1 MVAEVYAGLSSLK
14 IAFDLAKGLKD
25 IDDATRRNAAVIEL
39 QEKILSAQAAQ
50 SELVET
56 VSELK
61 KRVAELEAWD
71 AEKQRYQLTEI
82 ATGMVCYT
90 LKPEMRGTEPAHR
103 LCANCYAK
111 GQKAFLQQHL
121 SGPRLD
127 RFVCQACGE
136 NLDVHKGSPTG
147 SYVMPDTYDPFGGV

>member
-1 MVAEVYAGLSSLK
+1 MVGEVYAGISSLK

-39 QEKILSAQAAQ
+39 QEKILSAQSAQ
-50 SELVET
+50 SELVES

-71 AEKQRYQLTEI
+71 AEKQRYDLAQI
-82 ATGMVCYT
+82 APGIVCYM
-90 LKPEMRGTEPAHR
+90 LKPEMRSAEPTHR

-111 GQKAFLQQHL
+111 GNKAFLQQHL
-121 SGPRLD
+121 SGPSLD
-127 RFVCQACGE
+127 RFKCNACGE
-136 NLDVHKGSPTG
+136 SFDVHKGSPSS
-147 SYVMPDTYDPFGGV
+147 SYVVQDTYDPFA